1 MVDTRSRLAEEPMNA
16 STTPWTFTVDLQID
30 KLIPLFSDLSAQFYM
45 RITNLFNM
53 KNVIN
58 VYQATGS
65 ATDDG
70 FISDEYKSSSVVSY
84 YGQQYVDFY
93 RKINLENGQA
103 YWDLAGKQLYDHPRQ
118 ILFGMRIVY

>member
-1 MVDTRSRLAEEPMNA
+1 
-16 STTPWTFTVDLQID
+16 
-30 KLIPLFSDLSAQFYM
+30 M